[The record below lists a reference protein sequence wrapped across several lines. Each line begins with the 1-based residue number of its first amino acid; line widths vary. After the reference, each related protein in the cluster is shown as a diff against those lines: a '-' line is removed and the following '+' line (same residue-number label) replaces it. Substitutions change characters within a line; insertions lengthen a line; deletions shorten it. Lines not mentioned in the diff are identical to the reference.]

1 MKNNDSMKRFQSA
14 VAGMNDLR
22 LQIEISAR
30 TEQIQCLNRR
40 AEENKKYER
49 HNSGVEKEREDI
61 LEQLKILSGEL
72 RRRLSS
78 RSFEDKMQKRGI
90 R

>member
-1 MKNNDSMKRFQSA
+1 MKKNDSMERFQSA

-22 LQIEISAR
+22 LQIEINAR
-30 TEQIQCLNRR
+30 TEQIQSLDRQ
-40 AEENKKYER
+40 AEANQMYER
-49 HNSGVEKEREDI
+49 HNSGVEKEREEVLD
-61 LEQLKILSGEL
+61 QLKVLSGEL

-78 RSFEDKMQKRGI
+78 RSFEDKIQKRGI

>member
-1 MKNNDSMKRFQSA
+1 MKNDDSMERFRSA

-22 LQIEISAR
+22 LQIETNAKL
-30 TEQIQCLNRR
+30 EQLKDLNRR
-40 AEENKKYER
+40 AEINKMYEK
-49 HNSGVEKEREDI
+49 HNSAIEKETEAVLD
-61 LEQLKILSGEL
+61 QLKILSGEL

-78 RSFEDKMQKRGI
+78 RSFEDKIQKRGI

>member
-1 MKNNDSMKRFQSA
+1 MKNNVSMKQFQSA

-22 LQIEISAR
+22 LQTEINSR
-30 TEQIQCLNRR
+30 TEQIQTLNRR

-78 RSFEDKMQKRGI
+78 RSFEDKIQKRGI